1 MANYY
6 VVGDSVNLGTVEL
19 TGTDFAGYTVVHA
32 SDLSVDDTSYTV
44 SDGSH
49 VVIASS
55 VDSDVLLEPASGE
68 PAGFDLDIT
77 ILENSHSFLVDMG
90 TLASL
95 SDPMTTVTVTGNA
108 AGVSVG
114 GSDGFAGLDLTV
126 QRGAAI
132 GDIAGSSHADTI
144 TIGDGAQVGNIDTG
158 DDDDLITL
166 GDDVTAKAI
175 TLGGT
180 GGSSGS
186 GDTLTGGSNVTIN
199 GGIAQ
204 DTGDNHARITLGD
217 HTTVNGEITLKGGED
232 QLIIGNH
239 SLVTG
244 LVDTGSAVSSD
255 DTDMLSIG
263 NYVTLAGGFQTE
275 EMGDTVSVGVG
286 VSFGSGKAD
295 LHYDYQGNDR
305 LTISIGD
312 DPAEKTELLHAL
324 ARAGFTDSDGDGVYE
339 DNGLT
344 YDFTWN
350 GVTYT
355 DVEEINYVVVC
366 FGQGTQICTAQGEAA
381 IEDLSEGDL
390 VMTRDHGVQPIR
402 WIGHRHLE
410 EAVLAE
416 HDNLRPIRIRAGAL
430 GAGVPDTDLLLSPQH
445 RVLVRS
451 KVAQRM
457 FDAPEILVAAKQ
469 LLQIEGID
477 IARDLHG
484 VTYYHMLF
492 DRHEVVISNGAE
504 TESLYTGP
512 EALKAVGPAAR
523 DEIFAIF
530 PELQDHD
537 YTPVAA
543 RPLASGRMGRKLAVR
558 HAQNHKALVTGVGR

>member
-1 MANYY
+1 MANFY
-6 VVGDSVNLGTVEL
+6 VVGNSVNLSSVDL
-19 TGTDFAGYTVVHA
+19 TGTDYAGYTVVHA
-32 SDLSVDDTSYTV
+32 DAISTEGSGYTV
-44 SDGSH
+44 SEGSH
-49 VVIASS
+49 VVVSDT
-55 VDSDVLLEPASGE
+55 VNSDVRLVSADG
-68 PAGFDLDIT
+68 AADGYNLDVT
-77 ILENSHSFLVDMG
+77 VLENANSILVDIG
-90 TLASL
+90 TGN
-95 SDPMTTVTVTGNA
+95 PQTTVTVVGDA
-108 AGVSVG
+108 AGVDIG
-114 GSDGFAGLDLTV
+114 GSDNFSSLNLTV
-126 QRGAAI
+126 QDGASI
-132 GDIAGSSHADTI
+132 GTIAGSSGADTI
-144 TIGDGAQVGNIDTG
+144 TVGEGATTGYIGTGDG
-158 DDDDLITL
+158 DDLITL
-166 GDDVTAKAI
+166 GDNSTTGGI
-175 TLGGT
+175 SLGGT
-180 GGSSGS
+180 AGESGG
-186 GDTLTGGSNVTIN
+186 GDTLTGGTHVTIN
-199 GGIAQ
+199 GNIEQ
-204 DTGDNHARITLGD
+204 DVGDNYSTITLGSQ
-217 HTTVNGEITLKGGED
+217 TTVNGAVTLRGGD
-232 QLIIGNH
+232 DRLTIGDH
-239 SLVTG
+239 SLITG
-244 LVDTGSAVSSD
+244 MVDTGSAVSAD
-255 DTDMLSIG
+255 DNDLLSIG

-275 EMGDTVSVGVG
+275 QMADTVSVGVG
-286 VSFGSGKAD
+286 VDLGDGTAD
-295 LHYDYQGNDR
+295 LHYNYLGDDR
-305 LTISIGD
+305 LTIAITD
-312 DPAEKTELLHAL
+312 DPSQETAFHTAL
-324 ARAGFTDSDGDGVYE
+324 TVAGFHDYDGDGVYT
-339 DNGLT
+339 DNGFN

-355 DVEEINYVVVC
+355 DVEEISYVVVC
-366 FGQGTQICTAQGEAA
+366 FAQGTLICTARGQVA
-381 IEDLSEGDL
+381 IEELSEGDL

-537 YTPVAA
+537 YTPAPA